1 MKKYTTI
8 FTLFLSLL
16 IAVIAFAEDDETIK
30 FYDSYV
36 EATNKAKS
44 LDELKP
50 YLSQNNLNQLKE
62 VSNKDL
68 NILLDL
74 MRDIRKPMK
83 RINISSKIEENKAIL
98 TIEAINVDDP
108 NAKITGII
116 TLVRENGQWKID
128 NEDFTSQT
136 FIE

>member
-16 IAVIAFAEDDETIK
+16 IAVIAIAEDDETIK

-36 EATNKAKS
+36 ETTNKAKS